1 MKRNFVSNMARR
13 IRKLVSEE
21 YRKDDESI
29 FVQALLENGY
39 PKSFLDKYM
48 APTDESLTTES
59 DTTKPAILR
68 MQFRGDAA
76 AELLCKK
83 VKRSLEVNCHNIR
96 LIPVFTSRLMVSTHV
111 KDRFSDMATPNVVYK
126 FTCTCGMQ
134 YIGLTERRLQD
145 RVREHLPRW
154 LTGTL
159 DGIARSSITEHV
171 LETGHSCRP
180 DSCFE
185 ILHRVRSRRMLK
197 FMEAVSIRVNRP
209 CLNVQKIHDFRLKLA
224 WN

>member
-1 MKRNFVSNMARR
+1 MVDWKEKNK
-13 IRKLVSEE
+13 IRH
-21 YRKDDESI
+21 
-29 FVQALLENGY
+29 ALGCITFRLPLIN
-39 PKSFLDKYM
+39 KSL
-48 APTDESLTTES
+48 
-59 DTTKPAILR
+59 
-68 MQFRGDAA
+68 
-76 AELLCKK
+76 
-83 VKRSLEVNCHNIR
+83 
-96 LIPVFTSRLMVSTHV
+96 
-111 KDRFSDMATPNVVYK
+111 NVVYR